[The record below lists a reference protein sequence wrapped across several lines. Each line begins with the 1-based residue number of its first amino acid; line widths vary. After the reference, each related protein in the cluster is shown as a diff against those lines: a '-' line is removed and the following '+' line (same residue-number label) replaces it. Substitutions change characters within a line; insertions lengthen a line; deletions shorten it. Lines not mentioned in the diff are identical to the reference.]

1 MRINLKQAVKH
12 FYASPSLDLVFKE
25 AVANSIDAGATNI
38 DIEVSISE
46 FNKPDTLKIVITD
59 NGAGFTDDRFE
70 KFSKLLEA
78 QEEDHK
84 GIGRLVF
91 LSYFKEIE
99 ISSKYGHK
107 HRTFKYNFDF
117 DESSDIKDLKEASQ
131 STKLTFKKYY
141 KAKIHS
147 HDTLRA
153 SAIKKSLLQEFYPRL
168 YLMKQEGKVLAIN
181 IILAVNKPDN
191 QYKFTSDKQYI
202 SLNDI
207 LDLKVETIPDSGL
220 ELFDNTELHYSIKK
234 VQNEKTVITALCI
247 DGRTYNLDIISD
259 ENIPFGYEIIFL
271 LHSSY
276 FKGKVSASRQELT
289 FDEHTKKTIT
299 KIFQRTVSE
308 VLKREIP
315 VIVERNEK
323 TKENLSN
330 IYPHLLGYFEKE
342 TIGFVKREDSIKK
355 AQEKFFKAQ
364 RDVLEATDLSDD
376 TYKKSLEMSSRA
388 LTEYVL
394 YRQITINK
402 LKLIDKKNP
411 EADLHNLIVPKG
423 STFKG
428 KNFMS
433 DLYSN
438 NVWLLDDKYMSYN
451 TILSDKVMSH
461 VIKQIS
467 GQEGV
472 VDSDNSEPD
481 IVLIFSND
489 PEKVEKVDV
498 VVIELK
504 KKSLKVENNATAIV
518 QLQTRARKL
527 MHLYPS
533 KIQRIWFYAIVD
545 FDEDFKVYLKT
556 NGYTHLY
563 STDTMYYNEFNLY
576 ASSETNE
583 FARVGIFALSIDA
596 FINDADSRNST
607 FLKILKEQL
616 KDKG

>member
-1 MRINLKQAVKH
+1 
-12 FYASPSLDLVFKE
+12 
-25 AVANSIDAGATNI
+25 
-38 DIEVSISE
+38 
-46 FNKPDTLKIVITD
+46 
-59 NGAGFTDDRFE
+59 
-70 KFSKLLEA
+70 
-78 QEEDHK
+78 
-84 GIGRLVF
+84 
-91 LSYFKEIE
+91 
-99 ISSKYGHK
+99 
-107 HRTFKYNFDF
+107 
-117 DESSDIKDLKEASQ
+117 
-131 STKLTFKKYY
+131 
-141 KAKIHS
+141 
-147 HDTLRA
+147 
-153 SAIKKSLLQEFYPRL
+153 
-168 YLMKQEGKVLAIN
+168 
-181 IILAVNKPDN
+181 
-191 QYKFTSDKQYI
+191 
-202 SLNDI
+202 
-207 LDLKVETIPDSGL
+207 
-220 ELFDNTELHYSIKK
+220 
-234 VQNEKTVITALCI
+234 
-247 DGRTYNLDIISD
+247 
-259 ENIPFGYEIIFL
+259 L